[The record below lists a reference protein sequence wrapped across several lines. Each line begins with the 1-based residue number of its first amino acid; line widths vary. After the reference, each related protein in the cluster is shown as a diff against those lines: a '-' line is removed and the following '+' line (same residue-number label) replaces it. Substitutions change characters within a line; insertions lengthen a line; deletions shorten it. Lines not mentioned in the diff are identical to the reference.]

1 MSQIPAQAKQ
11 LFFHATSLHDTT
23 KPRVME
29 QTRPMQHTNAYNGVN
44 SWKSKRQA
52 LLTQSKPRCH
62 DANSFTSKI
71 PVLTSRTFLAVRKDI
86 QSISKHQS
94 MIRAGSELDPTM
106 FETVIRNPPRNRGC
120 FSGPPRPFCIENYNI
135 SRSGYHSK
143 FHRILRLPRKMTLEL
158 HQILRLP
165 RKMTRIIDPHDMSH
179 VIYNAQRNSTHPPTS
194 LNTAPATQNETHD

>member
-11 LFFHATSLHDTT
+11 LFFHTTSLHDTT

-44 SWKSKRQA
+44 SWKSKSQA

-94 MIRAGSELDPTM
+94 LITIAS
-106 FETVIRNPPRNRGC
+106 
-120 FSGPPRPFCIENYNI
+120 S
-135 SRSGYHSK
+135 
-143 FHRILRLPRKMTLEL
+143 ILRYHVL
-158 HQILRLP
+158 H
-165 RKMTRIIDPHDMSH
+165 
-179 VIYNAQRNSTHPPTS
+179 TS
-194 LNTAPATQNETHD
+194 VTPGTDSRGRSCTKSLSPFSA

>member
-1 MSQIPAQAKQ
+1 MPQIPAQAKQ
-11 LFFHATSLHDTT
+11 LYFHATSLHDTT

-44 SWKSKRQA
+44 SWKSKRKA

-94 MIRAGSELDPTM
+94 LITIASSKSCASFFKRITFLEVLRYHVLHTSVTPGTD
-106 FETVIRNPPRNRGC
+106 FRGRSC
-120 FSGPPRPFCIENYNI
+120 TKSLSPFS
-135 SRSGYHSK
+135 
-143 FHRILRLPRKMTLEL
+143 
-158 HQILRLP
+158 
-165 RKMTRIIDPHDMSH
+165 
-179 VIYNAQRNSTHPPTS
+179 A
-194 LNTAPATQNETHD
+194 